1 MGTGFGVNKAE
12 DRMSRFRFHST
23 GSGGGG
29 RSKRTLDPTE
39 RRAQFGRVLPMDEEP
54 GWLQRLFRRKL

>member
-1 MGTGFGVNKAE
+1 
-12 DRMSRFRFHST
+12 MSRFRFHST

-29 RSKRTLDPTE
+29 RSKRVLDPTE
-39 RRAQFGRVLPMDEEP
+39 RRAQFGRVLPMDDEP